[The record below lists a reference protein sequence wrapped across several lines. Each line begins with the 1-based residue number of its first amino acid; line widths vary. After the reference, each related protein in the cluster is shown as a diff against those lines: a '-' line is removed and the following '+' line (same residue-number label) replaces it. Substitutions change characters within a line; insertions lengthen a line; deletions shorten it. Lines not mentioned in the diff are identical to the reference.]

1 MPNESYVAVLED
13 SLKKKVDILRQL
25 QLLCQEQ
32 SDILDD
38 DNMAAESFE
47 ENVEKKG
54 ALISKLEGLDQGFE
68 QLYARVKE
76 EITSNR
82 EQYKERIL
90 HMQEMIRDITDRSVQ
105 IQVMESRNKDKAQI
119 RFGEVRN
126 QIREVR
132 HSGKAVSN
140 YYQNMMKMN
149 TVDPQFMDSKK

>member
-1 MPNESYVAVLED
+1 MPYESYVAVLED

-38 DNMAAESFE
+38 EDMTPEMFE
-47 ENVEKKG
+47 ENVKKKG
-54 ALISKLEGLDQGFE
+54 VLISKLEGLDQGFE

-82 EQYKERIL
+82 EQYKEHIL
-90 HMQEMIRDITDRSVQ
+90 HMQELIRDITDRSVQ

-119 RFGEVRN
+119 KFGEIRS

>member
-68 QLYARVKE
+68 QLYARVK
-76 EITSNR
+76 
-82 EQYKERIL
+82 
-90 HMQEMIRDITDRSVQ
+90 DRKSV
-105 IQVMESRNKDKAQI
+105 V
-119 RFGEVRN
+119 
-126 QIREVR
+126 
-132 HSGKAVSN
+132 
-140 YYQNMMKMN
+140 
-149 TVDPQFMDSKK
+149 